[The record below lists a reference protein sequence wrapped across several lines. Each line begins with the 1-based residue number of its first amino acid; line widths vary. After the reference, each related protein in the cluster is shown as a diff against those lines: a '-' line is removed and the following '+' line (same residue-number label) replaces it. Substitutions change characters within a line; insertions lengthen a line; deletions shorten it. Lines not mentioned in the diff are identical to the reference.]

1 MVGTRGKCKT
11 YRVKVPARVACFA
24 LPALLARGVSAE
36 PAVADV
42 PPPSAD
48 QPPLEPSLEYVEC
61 TGLDVAETERLL
73 RVELAVIAARVER
86 ARAPSVRIECKRG
99 VLYIEVED
107 PASGG
112 KKALTL
118 PAPGAKTA
126 DRERTVAIAASQ
138 LFLSSWLEM
147 ITGQKPPEPPP
158 RRAPK
163 PAPPKPPPPRP
174 VPFVDTGP
182 SPTRDDTGWELL
194 ASGALRWR
202 HLGRAVQTIGP
213 SLVLR
218 RRFMNRWLLQGELG
232 VETAETAR
240 ASGDI
245 DWLAGRAGAGFGL
258 RVGSRPWSLDALLSA
273 SLMMVRAD
281 GVPAGDGVRGADS
294 TATALDI
301 GLGLVPQL
309 SFSRFRIGLLAEAG
323 ILYPELRGRVAR
335 ERPASLHGPWVG
347 LGIVIGGEIAP

>member
-1 MVGTRGKCKT
+1 MVTAGGKCKT
-11 YRVKVPARVACFA
+11 YRVKVPAGVACFA

-48 QPPLEPSLEYVEC
+48 QPPAAPSLDYVEC
-61 TGLDVAETERLL
+61 AGLDVAETERLL

-118 PAPGAKTA
+118 PAPGAKTV

-158 RRAPK
+158 RRAR
-163 PAPPKPPPPRP
+163 KPPPPQPPPPPP
-174 VPFVDTGP
+174 VRRVDTGP
-182 SPTRDDTGWELL
+182 SPARDDTGWELL

-202 HLGRAVQTIGP
+202 HLGRAVPTIGP

-218 RRFMNRWLLQGELG
+218 RRFMKRWLLQGELG

-245 DWLAGRAGAGFGL
+245 DWLGSRAGAGFGL
-258 RVGSRPWSLDALLSA
+258 RIGSRPWSLDALLSG
-273 SLMMVRAD
+273 SLMVVRAD
-281 GVPAGDGVRGADS
+281 GVPGRDGVRGSDS
-294 TATALDI
+294 TAAAFDLS
-301 GLGLVPQL
+301 LGVVPQL
-309 SFSRFRIGLLAEAG
+309 SFSRFRLGLLLEAG
-323 ILYPELRGRVAR
+323 VLYPELTGRVSQ
-335 ERPASLHGPWVG
+335 ERPASLHGPWAG